1 MTLYN
6 KTTGKSYPV
15 EWDSRDEVVKKLY
28 SSCELAFLNISWS
41 MEDAIRKF
49 ANAEIKP
56 YVPTRRELTIVKKD
70 PSYLDFIPKYY
81 GPGYDEY
88 VSSKKFENKLKD
100 EFFERL
106 FWEDERV
113 IRLVKKYTCYDVYL

>member
-6 KTTGKSYPV
+6 KATGKEYTI
-15 EWDSRDEVVKKLY
+15 EWDSRDDVIKKLY
-28 SSCELAFLNISWS
+28 SSCELAFLNISWT

-49 ANAEIKP
+49 ANAKIEP
-56 YVPTRRELTIVKKD
+56 YTPTRQELTIVKKD

-81 GPGYDEY
+81 VPGYDEY
-88 VSSKKFENKLKD
+88 VSNKKFENKLKD

-106 FWEDERV
+106 FWEDEKV
-113 IRLVKKYTCYDVYL
+113 IRLVKKYTSYDVYL

>member
-56 YVPTRRELTIVKKD
+56 YVPTRRELSVGKRD
-70 PSYLDFIPKYY
+70 SSYLDFIPKYY
-81 GPGYDEY
+81 VPGYDEY